1 MAEDRMAVLDML
13 RKATADGDVDILREG
28 VRLLA
33 EAIME
38 AEVSELTGAAKG
50 ERAPDRRLTNRNG
63 YRERRWD
70 TRVGTIGL
78 SIPKVRDGSYFPSLL
93 EPRRRAE
100 RALLSVVQEAYVAG
114 VSTRR
119 VEDLVE
125 ALGVAN
131 LSRSE
136 VSRICAALDAEVA
149 AFRSRSLADERY
161 PYLFCDATYVKVRD
175 GGRVVGMAALVA
187 VGVASTGERRILG
200 LELAA
205 GNDEGNAWAPFLRGL
220 VERGLGRRPAG
231 HQRCPPGPRRGRP
244 RDAPRCRL
252 AEMPGPLH
260 PECPGARPAGGRR
273 HGRLRHPE
281 HLRAARRAGCV
292 RAAPAGRRQP
302 GRTLPGRCGVI
313 DRGRARPAR
322 PLHLPRGPPNADPE
336 HEPTGAAQ
344 QGDQAPDGGRRDLPD
359 PGQPHPPR
367 RDGPV
372 RAGRR
377 VAGRPALL
385 QSGVD
390 GRDRRRQRGRGGE
403 PGAPHGELT
412 DQARG

>member
-1 MAEDRMAVLDML
+1 MAVLDML
-13 RKATADGDVDILREG
+13 RKVSAEGNVDVLREG
-28 VRLLA
+28 VRVLA

-78 SIPKVRDGSYFPSLL
+78 AIPKIRDGSYFPSLL

-161 PYLFCDATYVKVRD
+161 LYLFCDATYVKVRD

-220 VERGLGRRPAG
+220 IERGLGGVRLVISDAHRGLVAAVRATLLG
-231 HQRCPPGPRRGRP
+231 AAWQRSS
-244 RDAPRCRL
+244 
-252 AEMPGPLH
+252 GPLH
-260 PECPGARPAGGRR
+260 PECPGARAPGSGG
-273 HGRLRHPE
+273 HGRLSDPQ
-281 HLRAARRAGCV
+281 HLRAARRAGRL

-302 GRTLPGRCGVI
+302 GRTLPGRCGVA

-322 PLHLPRGPPNADPE
+322 PPHLPRGPPDADPE
-336 HEPTGAAQ
+336 HEPPGAAQ
-344 QGDQAPDGGRRDLPD
+344 QGD
-359 PGQPHPPR
+359 PGVGLVP
-367 RDGPV
+367 
-372 RAGRR
+372 AGRTATAAR
-377 VAGRPALL
+377 TVG
-385 QSGVD
+385 
-390 GRDRRRQRGRGGE
+390 DRAE
-403 PGAPHGELT
+403 A
-412 DQARG
+412 